1 MRGLVRRV
9 LLNDNNAF
17 LRTRGVVAVEYR
29 PENRA
34 PDLRLKNG
42 LGDGDAAADELSGY
56 SSNTLY
62 INTVCMIYSCT
73 SKLKEHFGTY

>member
-9 LLNDNNAF
+9 LLNDNSAF

-42 LGDGDAAADELSGY
+42 LGDGDAAADELSGCGKKNIVPY
-56 SSNTLY
+56 YQESMY
-62 INTVCMIYSCT
+62 TVCMCDT
-73 SKLKEHFGTY
+73 QLHF